1 MKEFYLL
8 GRGELFL
15 NFIGEANQLLRMP
28 VTTTAESGMIY
39 VFVVLSMFSLLS
51 FFYLIIIINLIK
63 DKRHCC

>member
-39 VFVVLSMFSLLS
+39 VFIVLSMFVLLS
-51 FFYLIIIINLIK
+51 ICILLL
-63 DKRHCC
+63 

>member
-39 VFVVLSMFSLLS
+39 VFIVLSMFVLLS
-51 FFYLIIIINLIK
+51 ICI
-63 DKRHCC
+63 